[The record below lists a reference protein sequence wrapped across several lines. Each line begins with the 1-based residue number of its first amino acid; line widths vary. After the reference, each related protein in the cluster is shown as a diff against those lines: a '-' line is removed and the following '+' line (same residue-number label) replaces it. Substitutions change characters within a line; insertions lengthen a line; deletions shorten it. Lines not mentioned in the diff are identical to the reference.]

1 MKRTL
6 ITTFFIC
13 FIIISFAQNSSL
25 YLTTNKTT
33 SLIFPFAVKYIDRG
47 SPDILVQQ
55 VKEADNIVLV
65 KAATAQLAETNLTV
79 ITSEGAVYA
88 FRVNYEEDPYTL
100 VWELPAQHGANVA
113 TYAHTILDNPRTV
126 RGIHDG
132 AFDIFA
138 SVTGIYIRDETIYYQ
153 LQLYNRSTIDYDIDQ
168 IRFSIRDRKK
178 AKRTATQ
185 EIELMPQYVAGNTK
199 RVKAN
204 NNNSIIV
211 ALPKF
216 TLADRKYLSIRIAE
230 KNGGRNLSMRVHN
243 RSIIR
248 ATPLPDFK

>member
-1 MKRTL
+1 MKRT
-6 ITTFFIC
+6 IMTSFF
-13 FIIISFAQNSSL
+13 IISFIATFAQSPSL

-33 SLIFPFAVKYIDRG
+33 SLIFPFPVKYIDRG

-65 KAATAQLAETNLTV
+65 KAATTQLAETNLTV

-100 VWELPAQHGANVA
+100 VWQLPAQHGANVA
-113 TYAHTILDNPRTV
+113 TYAHMILDNPPTM
-126 RGIHDG
+126 RGIHDVN
-132 AFDIFA
+132 FDVFGSI
-138 SVTGIYIRDETIYYQ
+138 TGIYVRNEIIYYQ
-153 LQLYNRSTIDYDIDQ
+153 LQLYNRSSIDYDIDQ

-185 EIELMPQYVAGNTK
+185 EIELQPLCVSGNIK
-199 RVKAN
+199 LLKAN
-204 NNNSIIV
+204 SRNSIVV

-216 TLADRKYLSIRIAE
+216 TVSNGKFLAIQIGE
-230 KNGGRNLSMRVHN
+230 KNGGRNLFMRVHN

-248 ATPLPDFK
+248 ATPLPDFR